1 MKKIVYNAEKH
12 LSKLT
17 SGEPTCMEEAHVYNV
32 YDIVGILLLYFV
44 AAVLNVDFIC
54 RITDFWSAIAI
65 RIVGIFFILILASS
79 FSAHNVLLHLTTQ
92 EKLLQV

>member
-54 RITDFWSAIAI
+54 RITDF
-65 RIVGIFFILILASS
+65 
-79 FSAHNVLLHLTTQ
+79 
-92 EKLLQV
+92 